1 MELRDIGWN
10 DWFENQRVNF
20 CSTEQ
25 KLARIITVNRNRY
38 LVRNEY
44 QEFPATLTGKFRHL
58 AKSAAEYPCVGDWVC
73 IQNRD
78 SNNEGSIQSVLPRK
92 SFLCRKSAG
101 KDIDFQMIGAN
112 IDVALIVQSCYFDF
126 NVRRLERYLVMISE
140 SHIEP
145 LLILTKIDLIETEQL
160 ENLVSTIRNSG
171 INIKII
177 AISNLTGT
185 GLNQIREILIPGKT
199 YCLIGSSGV
208 GKTTL
213 INHLIGH
220 SELETKTV
228 SNTGEGR
235 HTTVRRQLVMLAE
248 GALLIDTPGMRELG
262 ILSTDEGIDG
272 GYADIAELA
281 KNCRFTNCR
290 HTSEPGCAVLKALE
304 NGILNQDHYH
314 NYLKIKKESEFYEMS
329 YADKRK
335 KDKDFGKFIHTVMKH
350 NNKRK

>member
-1 MELRDIGWN
+1 MKLRDIGWN
-10 DWFENQRVNF
+10 DWFESQHPKF
-20 CSTEQ
+20 CSSEQ
-25 KLARIITVNRNRY
+25 KLARIITVDRDRY

-44 QEFPATLTGKFRHL
+44 REFSATLTGKFRYL
-58 AKSAAEYPCVGDWVC
+58 VKSVTEYPCVGDWVC
-73 IQNRD
+73 IQSGD
-78 SNNEGSIQSVLPRK
+78 LDEIGSIHGVLPRK
-92 SFLCRKSAG
+92 SFLQRKSAG
-101 KDIDFQMIGAN
+101 KNIEFQMIGAN
-112 IDVALIVQSCYFDF
+112 IDVALVVQSCYFDF
-126 NVRRLERYLVMISE
+126 NVRRLERYLVMIKE
-140 SHIEP
+140 GQIEP
-145 LLILTKIDLIETEQL
+145 LLILTKTDLIETNQL
-160 ENLVSTIRNSG
+160 ENLVSTIRNNG

-177 AISNLTGT
+177 AVSNLTGT
-185 GLNQIREILIPGKT
+185 GLNQIREILIPRKT

-220 SELETKTV
+220 SKLETKTV
-228 SNTGEGR
+228 SDTGEGR
-235 HTTVRRQLVMLAE
+235 HTTVRRQLIMLAE

-262 ILSTDEGIDG
+262 ILSNDEDIDG

-281 KNCRFTNCR
+281 INCRFKNCC

-304 NGILNQDHYH
+304 DGILNQDRYQ

-335 KDKDFGKFIHTVMKH
+335 KDKDFGKFVHAMMKR

>member
-44 QEFPATLTGKFRHL
+44 QEFPTTLTGKFRHL

-112 IDVALIVQSCYFDF
+112 IDIALIVQSCYFDF
-126 NVRRLERYLVMISE
+126 NVRRLERYLVMTRE
-140 SHIEP
+140 GHIEP
-145 LLILTKIDLIETEQL
+145 LLILTKTDLIKTDQL
-160 ENLVSTIRNSG
+160 ENLVSIIRNSG

-220 SELETKTV
+220 AELETQTV

-272 GYADIAELA
+272 GYADIAELT

-290 HTSEPGCAVLKALE
+290 HTNEPGCAVLKALE
-304 NGILNQDHYH
+304 DGILDQNHYH

-335 KDKDFGKFIHTVMKH
+335 KDKDFGKFIHIVMKH